1 MSYTVSF
8 YTLGC
13 RVNQYESDAIA
24 EALENT
30 GFVVVPFGTRSDV
43 AVVNTCTVTSESDR
57 KSRQAVRKA
66 ARNFPDTKIVVVGC
80 SSQISPELFTPKENI
95 YHISGNT
102 EKDKIAYFIK
112 NLLEDNAVKPENA
125 DCTRDISSAEYDDL
139 TITHARRARAYV
151 KIEDGCENRCAY
163 CIIPKARGPVRSKA
177 KETVISEVKEIAKSC
192 PEIILTGIE
201 TASYG
206 RDRKEKGALEELLIK
221 VSEIDGITRLT
232 VGSLDPNILTEH
244 FLETVSKIPSFLPH
258 LHISM
263 QSGCTTVLNRMRRK
277 YNAEKALERIQRTR
291 EYIPDMTFSADVI
304 VGFPGETDEEFEKT
318 VEFFKAVRFMHLH
331 IFPYSIRPDTEAA
344 EMKNQVPENV
354 KHERC
359 RRLAEVQAQIKK
371 EILKSYVEA
380 YKDGGAG
387 VLFEQ
392 QQKDVNIGHSRHYIE
407 VRVACEKDLSNTVVD
422 VRLTHT
428 DGEICYGEIK

>member
-1 MSYTVSF
+1 MNYTVSF

-24 EALENT
+24 EALENK
-30 GFVVVPFGTRSDV
+30 GFVVIPFGTQSDIII
-43 AVVNTCTVTSESDR
+43 VNTCTVTSESDR

-66 ARNFPDTKIVVVGC
+66 ARNSPSAKVIVIGC

-102 EKDKIAYFIK
+102 EKDKIASLAL
-112 NLLEDNAVKPENA
+112 NLAKDTKATFENA
-125 DCTRDISSAEYDDL
+125 DCTKDIANAEYDGL

-163 CIIPKARGPVRSKA
+163 CIIPKARGPIRSKA
-177 KETVISEVKEIAKSC
+177 EDTVISEVKEIANSC

-206 RDRKEKGALEELLIK
+206 KDRKEKGALENLLLK
-221 VSEIDGITRLT
+221 VAAIDGITRLT
-232 VGSLDPNILTEH
+232 VGSLDPNILTDR
-244 FLETVSKIPSFLPH
+244 FLETVSAIPSFLPH

-263 QSGCTTVLNRMRRK
+263 QSGCTSVLNRMRRK
-277 YNAEKALERIQRTR
+277 YNAEKALERIEKTR
-291 EYIPDMTFSADVI
+291 EYIPDVTFSADVI

-318 VEFFKAVRFMHLH
+318 VEFFKKALFMHLH
-331 IFPYSIRPDTEAA
+331 IFPYSVRPGTEAA
-344 EMKNQVPENV
+344 EMRDQVPENV

-359 RRLAEVQAQIKK
+359 KKLAEVQAQIKRD
-371 EILKSYVEA
+371 ILEEYVKT
-380 YKDGGAG
+380 YKNGGAG

-392 QQKDVNIGHSRHYIE
+392 QQKGVNIGHSRHYIE
-407 VRVACEKDLSNTVVD
+407 VRVTEEKDLSNSVVD
-422 VRLTHT
+422 VKLTHT